1 MWRHGAQSLCRTQQL
16 RFPLQSFSPRKKLK
30 MVEQRP
36 TGEIRPTKSG
46 GIRLDFGRC
55 LCIGLCMRFKTIS
68 LSEDAYKILKMA
80 KRSRRESFTEV
91 VRRASWD
98 EPADT
103 MGEALDLLESEFG
116 RGKTTVTAEELETSR
131 KLHAQRKTRA

>member
-1 MWRHGAQSLCRTQQL
+1 MCGVAPGLIFVAYLC
-16 RFPLQSFSPRKKLK
+16 S
-30 MVEQRP
+30 
-36 TGEIRPTKSG
+36 
-46 GIRLDFGRC
+46 
-55 LCIGLCMRFKTIS
+55 GLCMNFKTIS
-68 LSEDAYKILKMA
+68 LAEDAYKILKKA

-98 EPADT
+98 EPAET

-131 KLHAQRKTRA
+131 KLHARRKVHV

>member
-1 MWRHGAQSLCRTQQL
+1 MS
-16 RFPLQSFSPRKKLK
+16 
-30 MVEQRP
+30 
-36 TGEIRPTKSG
+36 
-46 GIRLDFGRC
+46 
-55 LCIGLCMRFKTIS
+55 FKTIS
-68 LSEDAYKILKMA
+68 LSEDAYKILKKA

-116 RGKTTVTAEELETSR
+116 HGKTTVTTEELETSR
-131 KLHAQRKTRA
+131 RLHAQRKTRA

>member
-1 MWRHGAQSLCRTQQL
+1 
-16 RFPLQSFSPRKKLK
+16 
-30 MVEQRP
+30 
-36 TGEIRPTKSG
+36 
-46 GIRLDFGRC
+46 
-55 LCIGLCMRFKTIS
+55 MRFKTIS

-116 RGKTTVTAEELETSR
+116 HGKTTVTAEELETSR